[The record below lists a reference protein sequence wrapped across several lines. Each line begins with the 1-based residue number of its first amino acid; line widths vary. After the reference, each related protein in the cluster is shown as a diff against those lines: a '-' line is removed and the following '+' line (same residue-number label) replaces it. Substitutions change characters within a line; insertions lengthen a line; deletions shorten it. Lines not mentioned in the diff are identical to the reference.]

1 MTASA
6 RDAVDNRVLDE
17 ASARGES
24 YDIAWTVA
32 APGAGFTSPDL
43 AGGRLERRMPYR
55 LTVGGTRIKVLLAGP
70 CGRSMTRLARDGSRR
85 DRSRVP

>member
-24 YDIAWTVA
+24 YDIACPVA
-32 APGAGFTSPDL
+32 APGAGFTSPDVAASHL
-43 AGGRLERRMPYR
+43 LTLLGGDWSGACP
-55 LTVGGTRIKVLLAGP
+55 IA
-70 CGRSMTRLARDGSRR
+70 
-85 DRSRVP
+85 